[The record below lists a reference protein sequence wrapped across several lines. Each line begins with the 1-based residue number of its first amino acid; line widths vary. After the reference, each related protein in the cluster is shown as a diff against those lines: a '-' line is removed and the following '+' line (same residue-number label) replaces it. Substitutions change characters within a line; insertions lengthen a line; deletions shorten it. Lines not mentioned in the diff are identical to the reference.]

1 MLNGISKE
9 LEEYI
14 RKLEKENVELKMK
27 YERTRQNAE
36 KHLREKLLYKRKY
49 ENLSDDEQ
57 CSTNTRLY
65 YESKQKEFIIR
76 MESEI
81 KRYDSKIFTKK
92 VSNILKDILDE
103 YKRLM
108 YNTNKQFTRAII
120 TKEEWDE
127 IYNSFSKYLE

>member
-65 YESKQKEFIIR
+65 YESKQKEFIIW

-81 KRYDSKIFTKK
+81 KRYDSKIFTKT

-108 YNTNKQFTRAII
+108 YNTNKQFTRAVI

>member
-1 MLNGISKE
+1 MLNGISEE
-9 LEEYI
+9 LKEYI

-65 YESKQKEFIIR
+65 YESKQKEFIIW

-81 KRYDSKIFTKK
+81 KRYDSKIFTKT

-108 YNTNKQFTRAII
+108 YNTNKQFTRAVI